1 MHNCDMC
8 WCLLHYLARNLTSKR
23 LNFSGVHSA
32 YGAGQFL
39 IHIWFQWN
47 EFLFTLLDESSA
59 ANKRTSKRMKSE
71 LYMRKKIQCHTVDT
85 YQAQSNS
92 HFPNR
97 MPVQNKHDSGRGLT
111 EWWLCINHADKCM
124 KKNDITHIKFAFVTE
139 HESLYIWS
147 THSVTVLQSQRTQH
161 NVNSFQCN
169 VLIYRHEFV
178 FDFCARACKIYVRYR
193 TKEMIFRCM
202 NKKESCNRPS
212 HHKLQ
217 LRREWIRSFSIAL
230 LISFSNAIV

>member
-1 MHNCDMC
+1 MVAVYKSCWQMHEK
-8 WCLLHYLARNLTSKR
+8 KR
-23 LNFSGVHSA
+23 YYAHQVR
-32 YGAGQFL
+32 
-39 IHIWFQWN
+39 IWYRIWIVVL
-47 EFLFTLLDESSA
+47 E
-59 ANKRTSKRMKSE
+59 
-71 LYMRKKIQCHTVDT
+71 
-85 YQAQSNS
+85 
-92 HFPNR
+92 
-97 MPVQNKHDSGRGLT
+97 
-111 EWWLCINHADKCM
+111 
-124 KKNDITHIKFAFVTE
+124 
-139 HESLYIWS
+139 LYIWS